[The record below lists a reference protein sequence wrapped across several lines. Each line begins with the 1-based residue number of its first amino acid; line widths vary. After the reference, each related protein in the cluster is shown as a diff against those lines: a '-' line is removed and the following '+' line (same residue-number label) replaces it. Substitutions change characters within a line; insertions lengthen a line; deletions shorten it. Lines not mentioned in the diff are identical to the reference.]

1 MIVVTG
7 GAGFIGSALIWKLNQ
22 MGRSDI
28 IVVDHFTENE
38 KYKNLIPLKF
48 LDMMD
53 RAEFA
58 ERVDEGFLKEYKVET
73 LYHLGAC
80 SSTTQ
85 LNMGFL
91 IKNNYEYTK
100 FLCDSASSSGVRF
113 IYASSAA
120 TYGNGSNGYSDDE
133 SKIEQLRPLNA
144 YGYSKQLFDV
154 WAKNNGY
161 LKEIVGL
168 KYFNVFGP
176 NEYHKGDMRS
186 IVNKSFDLI
195 KEKGYAKL
203 FKSYSDKYSDGG
215 QRRDF
220 VYVKDVVDM
229 TIYFGE
235 NPSLCGIYNVGTGKA
250 NSFNDFIKPVFKAM
264 NIPEKIEYFE
274 MPEVLRGKY
283 QDFTQADMS
292 KIKKAG
298 YNKPPTDISVA
309 VIDYVSNYLN
319 TPDPYLK

>member
-48 LDMMD
+48 LDVMD
-53 RAEFA
+53 RVEFA
-58 ERVDEGFLKEYKVET
+58 ERVNDGFLKEYNIET
-73 LYHLGAC
+73 MYHLGAC

-85 LNMGFL
+85 LDMGFL
-91 IKNNYEYTK
+91 LRNNYEYTK
-100 FLCDSASSSGVRF
+100 FLCNSASSSGVRF

-168 KYFNVFGP
+168 KFFNVFGP

-195 KEKGYAKL
+195 KEKGFAKL
-203 FKSYSDKYSDGG
+203 FKSYSSSYPDGG
-215 QRRDF
+215 QKRDF

-298 YNKPPTDISVA
+298 YNKPPTDISEA
-309 VIDYVSNYLN
+309 VIDYVSNYMN